1 MELIEYITIIKK
13 EKRIILIGTLLC
25 TLAGAIYSLVM
36 KPVFEAKAVLISIP
50 PKAQKIG
57 TEATSWSLTMLSLK
71 DLLESKDLLDVVR
84 HKLGWQKQ
92 IKLHELAK
100 MVEAELSIEED
111 TNIRKT
117 YSPHIILHAKANTP
131 QDAAKLANTWAEE
144 FIKRYNQLTL
154 GVSSSTHRLIAEQY
168 MFVKNELEQAEK
180 KLTRLKNELPYLR
193 MSLER
198 KICDLIGYFPK
209 KTESGPY
216 LTSEELIKWLRAPEI
231 RRDQSVSV
239 GGTVSPVSAPEAK
252 VVIESMPSSVG
263 VLESDKLIGYEG
275 QLSDIEMQ
283 IAFLEK
289 QAEQKNDETIVSKLT
304 ELRIKKAQLQN
315 KINQLKKEILQL
327 QQIIANR
334 EEELAAVEREVAV
347 LSSKFI
353 TLGKRK
359 EEVDL
364 EQATIAQALKSEKPE
379 SEDIKIAAYAVPPD
393 KKISPKRTLITLSSA
408 GIGLVFFTFIAF
420 LREYLASVKLPQS
433 T

>member
-1 MELIEYITIIKK
+1 MELVEYITIIKK
-13 EKRIILIGTLLC
+13 QKRIILIGTLLC
-25 TLAGAIYSLVM
+25 TLAGAIYSLVA
-36 KPVFEAKAVLISIP
+36 KPVFEAKAVLISISP
-50 PKAQKIG
+50 RVQKIG
-57 TEATSWSLTMLSLK
+57 TEATSWALTMLSLK

-84 HKLGWQKQ
+84 HKLGWQSK

-144 FIKRYNQLTL
+144 FIRRYNLLTL
-154 GVSSSTHRLIAEQY
+154 GVSSSTHQLIVEQY
-168 MFVKNELEQAEK
+168 MLVKTELEQAEK
-180 KLTRLKNELPYLR
+180 KLARLRNELPYLK
-193 MSLER
+193 MNLER
-198 KICDLIGYFPK
+198 KVRDLIGYFPK
-209 KTESGPY
+209 KIESGSY

-231 RRDQSVSV
+231 RRDQSISA
-239 GGTVSPVSAPEAK
+239 GGTVTLTPGTETK
-252 VVIESMPSSVG
+252 VVVETTPSSVG
-263 VLESDKLIGYEG
+263 VLESDKLLGYEG
-275 QLSDIEMQ
+275 QLSDIEIQ
-283 IAFLEK
+283 IAFLETQAK
-289 QAEQKNDETIVSKLT
+289 QKDDKNISSKLS
-304 ELRIKKAQLQN
+304 ELRIKREQLQN
-315 KINQLKKEILQL
+315 KVKQLKKEILQL
-327 QQIIANR
+327 QQTIANR

-433 T
+433 A